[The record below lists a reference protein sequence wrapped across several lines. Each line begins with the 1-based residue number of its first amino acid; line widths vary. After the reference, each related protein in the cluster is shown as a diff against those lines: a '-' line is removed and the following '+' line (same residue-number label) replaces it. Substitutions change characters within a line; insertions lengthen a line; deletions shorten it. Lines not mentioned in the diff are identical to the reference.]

1 MQEVVLSREV
11 AREVIR
17 CIVISARTQAGV
29 KVIDAAKRLGIPQ
42 PVYSRFELVRRDDES
57 NPLPGGQRLPDEDK
71 LAELM
76 TMFGAADRMPILSQ
90 IHQVAKRGTA
100 TGHHTIGLIDQ
111 ATIYIALEPFAQR
124 IEAYEQRHIPGLLQQ
139 QAYAEALIRRTV
151 GLWPEFDT
159 QRALGIR
166 LGRAGILTRPADPV
180 RYTCYLDES
189 VLYRMVISGRLF
201 VDQLE
206 HLLHMSELPN
216 VQLRIVP
223 LDLADSGHPG
233 AIAPTGGPITIVQFT
248 EQWVTGYTEND
259 MSARFHEST
268 SHVQYCGRVM
278 GQYNLLALS
287 EEQSRDRIKRR
298 IRELEDP
305 RG

>member
-1 MQEVVLSREV
+1 VQEVVLSREV

-17 CIVISARTQAGV
+17 CITISARTQAGV

-42 PVYSRFELVRRDDES
+42 PVYSRFELVKLDDEG

-71 LAELM
+71 LAEMM
-76 TMFGAADRMPILSQ
+76 TMYGAADRLPILMQ
-90 IHQVAKRGTA
+90 IHKVARHGTA

-111 ATIYIALEPFAQR
+111 ATIYIALEPYAQR
-124 IEAYEQRHIPGLLQQ
+124 IEAYEQRHIPGLLQK
-139 QAYAEALIRRTV
+139 QAYAEALIRRSV

-159 QRALGIR
+159 ERALSIR
-166 LGRAGILTRPADPV
+166 LARAGILTAQAEPV

-189 VLYRMVISGRLF
+189 VLYRMVIGGRLF

-206 HLLHMSELPN
+206 HLLHMSELSN

-223 LDLADSGHPG
+223 LDLADSGHAG
-233 AIAPTGGPITIVQFT
+233 VVAPTGGPLTLVQFT
-248 EQWVTGYTEND
+248 EQWVAGYTEND

-278 GQYNLLALS
+278 GQYDLLALS
-287 EEQSRDRIKRR
+287 EEQSRDRIRRR